1 PENHANNVSPDL
13 VNITIRVQ
21 TLYAVDLNQPISES
35 DAWCFKISQYSAV
48 FLRAFAPFQSDGFES
63 SVCQSIWNAKQ
74 ADLGVE
80 VFMTPTRPSFND
92 GAEQFDQLYKG
103 LQGCQINVASVW
115 LQVVSPVDWMFQPQA
130 SVDFINQVIAQANNY
145 GVNIGIYTSQKEWM
159 EITYGTNDL
168 YAPTRLWYWNVNSPG
183 PLGETPA
190 NFSDFSA
197 FGPWTSPV
205 VKQFGQGIPICGHTV
220 NRD

>member
-1 PENHANNVSPDL
+1 MNHVGYIHFIIFNSSP
-13 VNITIRVQ
+13 
-21 TLYAVDLNQPISES
+21 
-35 DAWCFKISQYSAV
+35 
-48 FLRAFAPFQSDGFES
+48 
-63 SVCQSIWNAKQ
+63 Q

-220 NRD
+220 NRNIYIPSKILHGNVLQYSNHSDTAQVRSK